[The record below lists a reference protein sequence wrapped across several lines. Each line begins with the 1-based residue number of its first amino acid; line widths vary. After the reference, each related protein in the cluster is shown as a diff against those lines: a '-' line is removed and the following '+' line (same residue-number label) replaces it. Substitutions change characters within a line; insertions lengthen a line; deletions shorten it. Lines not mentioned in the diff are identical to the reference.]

1 MGIARTAFRRVLPT
15 CDHALTDPAAG
26 AEERGGSV
34 SLPADRPRSLA
45 YSYFVVGVLTLIY
58 TFNFLDRKILS
69 ILAELVRRDLNLT
82 DTQLGILSGFA
93 FALFYTTLGI
103 PLAWLADRT
112 RRTWIIAAACTV
124 WSLFTALCGMATSFV
139 QLALFRFGVAAGE
152 AGGGPPSFSII
163 SDYFPPE
170 RRGTAMS
177 IYALGVPIG
186 LILGSVMGGWIAA
199 TWGWRWAFVAV
210 GAPGLLLAV
219 VLLLFVREPV
229 RGGMD
234 PPRADQAPPEPA
246 LPLPA
251 SIALFLRNPV
261 LVWTAAS
268 SAGTSFIGNAVIA
281 WAPAYLM
288 RTKGM
293 EMTEIAIYYSVATGV
308 AGAIGS
314 FGAGWLVDRWAARE
328 PRAYALV
335 PGIATLVSIPFFLG
349 FLWAP
354 SWPLALAFLT
364 VPFLTNSAYL
374 APALTVV
381 QNNVPAAQRGISSAI
396 LMFLMTMV
404 GMSGGPLLVGLVSD
418 RLQPTLGPG
427 SLTAGLAT
435 LTPLILA
442 TFGAHMAAASF
453 MGRRARAMRMAAA
466 PA

>member
-1 MGIARTAFRRVLPT
+1 MG
-15 CDHALTDPAAG
+15 G
-26 AEERGGSV
+26 NV
-34 SLPADRPRSLA
+34 SLQSAKPRTLA
-45 YSYFVVGVLTLIY
+45 YSYFVVCVLTLIY

-103 PLAWLADRT
+103 PLAWLADRA
-112 RRTWIIAAACTV
+112 RRTWIIAAACSV
-124 WSLFTALCGMATSFV
+124 WSVFTALCGMATSFW

-152 AGGGPPSFSII
+152 AGAGPSSFSII

-170 RRGTAMS
+170 RRGTALS

-186 LILGSVMGGWIAA
+186 LILGSVMGGWVAA
-199 TWGWRWAFVAV
+199 TWGWRWAFVSV
-210 GAPGLLLAV
+210 GAPGLFLAV
-219 VLLLFVREPV
+219 ILLLFVREPI
-229 RGGMD
+229 RGSMD
-234 PPRADQAPPEPA
+234 PPKADHGAPDPA
-246 LPLPA
+246 LPLRE
-251 SIALFLRNPV
+251 SIALFLRNPI
-261 LVWTAAS
+261 LLWTAAS

-293 EMTEIAIYYSVATGV
+293 EMTEIAVYYSVATGV

-335 PGIATLVSIPFFLG
+335 PGLAMLVSIPFFVG

-354 SWPLALAFLT
+354 AWPLALAFLS

-404 GMSGGPLLVGLVSD
+404 GMSGGPLLVGVVSD
-418 RLQPTLGPG
+418 FMQPTAGAA
-427 SLTAGLAT
+427 SLTIGLAT
-435 LTPLILA
+435 LSPLILL
-442 TFGAHMAAASF
+442 TFGAHLMAAAS
-453 MGRRARAMRMAAA
+453 MRRLASARTATALA
-466 PA
+466 